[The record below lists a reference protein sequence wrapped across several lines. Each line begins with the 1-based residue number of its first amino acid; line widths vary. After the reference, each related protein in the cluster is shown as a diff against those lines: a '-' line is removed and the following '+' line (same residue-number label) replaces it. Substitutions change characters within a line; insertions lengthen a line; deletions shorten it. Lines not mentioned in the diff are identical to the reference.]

1 MSFLGPYS
9 TNQVITEFPMHA
21 QAKKTKDSQTKQN
34 PRFPQ
39 HHEAHWATELDVV
52 WSLLVSSYWCLGG
65 SWGHGVWPEGET
77 LFWGPFD
84 YIKGGTT
91 DSILLDVVAN
101 M

>member
-1 MSFLGPYS
+1 MSFLGPFS

-21 QAKKTKDSQTKQN
+21 QTKKTKDSQNKTLGS
-34 PRFPQ
+34 PQ
-39 HHEAHWATELDVV
+39 HHKAHWATKLDVV
-52 WSLLVSSYWCLGG
+52 WFLLVSSYWCLGG
-65 SWGHGVWPEGET
+65 NRGHGVWPEGGT

-91 DSILLDVVAN
+91 DSILLDAVTN